1 MTASG
6 ETLTNSPR
14 SLVRRWAAEVSSYTP
29 ALADLMEH
37 EKVIEQGLA
46 GFVEVGTALAA
57 IKDGKKYRA
66 AGYDTFEAYAQKRWG
81 IARSTAY
88 QMIDASKVVGVLSA
102 MADIPVPTAERQAR
116 PLVKLRGKPEAVVAA
131 WTDAVEQAD
140 GGQPTAVQVAAAV
153 EAIEVREVPTK
164 PAIRK
169 PDLDG
174 QGLAHPARYSKELY
188 PLFADLL
195 AVHLLD
201 LGAMVLDPFA
211 GTGGIHRL
219 QDHGYKTTGIE
230 IETEWAQLHHDTI
243 LGSALDLPF
252 DDGSFDA
259 IVTSPTYGNRLAD
272 SHNAADPELRRSYT
286 HDLGHDL
293 HADNSGAMHWG
304 DRYRDF
310 HEDAWIE
317 AVRVLNSGGV
327 FLLNIKDHIRRGTR
341 QPVAG
346 WHVTTLCRRGLTL
359 LEHHDVVTA
368 QLRQGENASLRF
380 TEQVYVFTKDLP

>member
-1 MTASG
+1 MSVPEASAG
-6 ETLTNSPR
+6 G
-14 SLVRRWAAEVSSYTP
+14 YTP

-46 GFVEVGTALAA
+46 GFVEVGMALAA

-66 AGYDTFEAYAQKRWG
+66 AGYDTFEAYAQQRWG
-81 IARSTAY
+81 MERRRAD
-88 QMIDASKVVGVLSA
+88 QMIDASRVTAVIMETRTGTIVPVL
-102 MADIPVPTAERQAR
+102 PTNEAQAR
-116 PLVKLRGKPEAVVAA
+116 PLAKLRDKPETMQEA
-131 WTDAVEQAD
+131 WTDAVELAD

-153 EAIEVREVPTK
+153 GAIEAREAPPK

-195 AVHLLD
+195 AVHILK
-201 LGAMVLDPFA
+201 LGATVLDPFA

-219 QDHGYKTTGIE
+219 QDHGYKTAGIE
-230 IETEWAQLHHDTI
+230 IETEWAALHPGTVV
-243 LGSALDLPF
+243 GSALDLPF
-252 DDGSFDA
+252 GDDTFDA

-286 HDLGHDL
+286 HDLGHEL
-293 HADNSGAMHWG
+293 NADNSGAMHWG
-304 DRYRDF
+304 DRYRRF
-310 HEDAWIE
+310 HEEAWIE
-317 AVRVLNSGGV
+317 AVRVLAPSGV
-327 FLLNIKDHIRRGTR
+327 FLLNVKDHIRRGAR
-341 QPVAG
+341 QHVAG
-346 WHVTTLCRRGLTL
+346 WHVTTLCRLGLTL

-380 TEQVYVFTKDLP
+380 TEQVYVFTKDLDDLLA